1 MNANLVLFN
10 RSLVQLWVLVMIE
23 DIRKG
28 DIKVFKEFFDGF
40 YLTLCLFAN
49 KYLQD
54 DDASLDIAQ
63 DAFIYFWNKK
73 SDIYSIPSAK
83 AYLFKYVK
91 NRCLNYLR
99 DKKISDRPYYEE
111 LESGTYFKDTIIV
124 QETYEL
130 IYKAIRELTPKGR
143 QVIELSLDGMKNKD
157 IAAYLDV
164 SINTIKTIKKRAY
177 SALRIKLGQD
187 IFPLF
192 MMSFALSSR
201 T

>member
-1 MNANLVLFN
+1 M
-10 RSLVQLWVLVMIE
+10 VQLWILVMIE

-28 DIKVFKEFFDGF
+28 DIKVFKKFFDGF
-40 YLTLCLFAN
+40 YLTLCLYAN

-73 SDIYSIPSAK
+73 SDIYSISSAK

-99 DKKISDRPYYEE
+99 DKKIRDRPYYEE
-111 LESGTYFKDTIIV
+111 LESEIYFKDTIIA

-130 IYKAIRELTPKGR
+130 IYKAIQELTPKGR

-164 SINTIKTIKKRAY
+164 SINTIKTIKQRAY
-177 SALRIKLGQD
+177 SALRIKLGKD

-192 MMSFALSSR
+192 MMSFVLR
-201 T
+201 DCEEIT

>member
-1 MNANLVLFN
+1 
-10 RSLVQLWVLVMIE
+10 MIE

-28 DIKVFKEFFDGF
+28 DIKVFKKFFDGF

-99 DKKISDRPYYEE
+99 DKKIRDRAYYEE
-111 LESGTYFKDTIIV
+111 LESEIYFKDTIIA

-130 IYKAIRELTPKGR
+130 IYKAIQELTPKGR

-164 SINTIKTIKKRAY
+164 SINTIKTIKQRAY
-177 SALRIKLGQD
+177 SALRIKLGKD

-192 MMSFALSSR
+192 MMSFALR
-201 T
+201 DYEVV